1 MVNGV
6 KERGGEGRSSSPLWA
21 GGFLHGLLLLLLPL
35 SCVHFWVKLKV
46 KLIAVEEGEVSLREG
61 KVVVREN
68 VKRWKRGME

>member
-1 MVNGV
+1 
-6 KERGGEGRSSSPLWA
+6 
-21 GGFLHGLLLLLLPL
+21 
-35 SCVHFWVKLKV
+35 V